1 MSHLAASNADEPPR
15 KTNHPPSS
23 SLSSPSLFSLPLD
36 IVLNVLARVPKRY
49 YPILCCVSKNLRSL
63 FRSPEIQENRSL
75 LGKDSV
81 YICFMDGTYRFIY
94 DNWYAAYA
102 LRRTEN
108 STTENL
114 FDSIDD
120 FSYPPEPFLSSH
132 MIAVGPE
139 IFLNPGCDTP
149 SSSLWIRDTRS
160 EELRQG
166 PRLLVTRRYNS
177 VGLVGGKIYV
187 IGGCRD
193 GDIPAERF
201 DLKTQTWEAAPTPDE
216 KESCIWK
223 YGVNVTLDRKVYA
236 LCNREVT
243 TYDTRDGSCQRSE
256 MLNDEWLATGKCVI
270 DNVLYVYFS
279 RFRLMWYDS
288 KLMLCRVVYG
298 LDLGKPQGVAMAE
311 YYGKL
316 AFIWEEEK
324 RSTVSSEES
333 KGIWCRMIVLLRS
346 DVGIHGTSEPSQLLG
361 TVPHGYEMCHCLSLS
376 G

>member
-23 SLSSPSLFSLPLD
+23 SPSLFSLPLD
-36 IVLNVLARVPKRY
+36 MVLNVLARVPKRY
-49 YPILCCVSKNLRSL
+49 YPILCCVCKNLRSL
-63 FRSPEIQENRSL
+63 VRSNEIQETRSL

-81 YICFMDGTYRFIY
+81 YICFMDVTYRPIY
-94 DNWYAAYA
+94 DYWYAAYA
-102 LRRTEN
+102 LRRTEY

-114 FDSIDD
+114 FESIKD
-120 FSYPPEPFLSSH
+120 FSNPSEPFRSSH

-139 IFLNPGCDTP
+139 IFLIPGSDIP
-149 SSSLWIRDTRS
+149 SSSLWILDTLS

-166 PRLLVTRRYNS
+166 PSLLVKRRYNG

-193 GDIPAERF
+193 GDIPAEIF

-236 LCNREVT
+236 LCPREVT

-270 DNVLYVYFS
+270 DNLLYVYFS
-279 RFRLMWYDS
+279 RFGLMWYDS
-288 KLMLCRVVYG
+288 KLMLWKVVYG
-298 LDLGKPQGVAMAE
+298 LDLGKPQGYIAMAE

-316 AFIWEEEK
+316 AFLWEEEK
-324 RSTVSSEES
+324 QSLVSSDES
-333 KGIWCRMIVLLRS
+333 KEIWCRMIVLLRS